1 MIVWIEQALVLAVHD
16 RQLAEHGGSAGVR
29 DEGLLESALAR
40 PQQLHAYG
48 DPAPDLADLAASL
61 AGGLARNHPFVDG
74 NKRTAHVAYRTFL
87 ELNGAE
93 LVATDEDKYLAMLA
107 LAEGKLSEP
116 DFAAW
121 LRERVRT
128 RGRCEAHEPRPGYR
142 VKARAAGRR
151 RRPLRTPKRPL
162 KGQTRLSGR

>member
-1 MIVWIEQALVLAVHD
+1 MVVWLEKALALAIHD

-48 DPAPDLADLAASL
+48 DPAPDLADLAAAL
-61 AGGLARNHPFVDG
+61 AHGLARNHPFVDG

-87 ELNGAE
+87 ALNGTE
-93 LVATDEDKYLAMLA
+93 LDATDGEKYLTMLA
-107 LAEGKLSEP
+107 LAEGKLSER

-121 LRERVRT
+121 LRVHARAHG
-128 RGRCEAHEPRPGYR
+128 RGKAHEPRVAYR
-142 VKARAAGRR
+142 AKPRAAGRIR
-151 RRPLRTPKRPL
+151 
-162 KGQTRLSGR
+162 